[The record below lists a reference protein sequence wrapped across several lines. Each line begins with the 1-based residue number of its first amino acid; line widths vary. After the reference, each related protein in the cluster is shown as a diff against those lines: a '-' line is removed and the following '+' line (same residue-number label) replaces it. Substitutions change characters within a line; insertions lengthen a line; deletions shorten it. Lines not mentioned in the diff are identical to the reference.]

1 MLSREEIERY
11 DRQICMEAL
20 GEKGQEKLKQAHV
33 FLAGAGGLGSI
44 TAMLLAASGVGRIRI
59 VDDGMVELS
68 NLNRQILYGTE
79 DLGKPKAACAKRTLG
94 NLNPHVTIE
103 AVSETIRESNVH
115 ELVGSCNLI
124 IDALDNYAARYLL
137 NRVAFQRRISL
148 MHGAVEE
155 HRAGDHPHAREDHL
169 PRVFGTRASAAADA
183 GGPGNR
189 VRGDCLCPGR
199 GGREADP
206 RDGRSTG
213 KPDAGLGRPERG
225 NGGLPNGKESGVS
238 PLWSLV
244 VRGKKAQPE
253 TIPVCGMR
261 RGFF

>member
-155 HRAGDHPHAREDHL
+155 HRGQATTLTPGKTICLECLVPAP
-169 PRVFGTRASAAADA
+169 PRQRTRAVLGIACGVIASVQA
-183 GGPGNR
+183 GEAVKRILGMGGQLENR
-189 VRGDCLCPGR
+189 MLVWDGLKGETEVFRMERNPACPLCG
-199 GGREADP
+199 A
-206 RDGRSTG
+206 S
-213 KPDAGLGRPERG
+213 
-225 NGGLPNGKESGVS
+225 
-238 PLWSLV
+238 
-244 VRGKKAQPE
+244 
-253 TIPVCGMR
+253 
-261 RGFF
+261 